1 MSATLT
7 TLSVRSDRPV
17 DNLTVAVLRDVD
29 RVALELSL
37 PYFVAGAMARD
48 ILLTHVSGLDIRRAT
63 LDVDFAVA
71 VENWEQFQSIKAR
84 LAQGGRYQPAEKIE
98 QRLYYLLPGGR
109 KGYPVDIIPFGGVEQ
124 PANTIKWPPD
134 MKVMMNVVGYQE
146 ALDNS
151 VEVEVEAGLV
161 IRVAS
166 LPGLALLKLFTWVD
180 RGNENSK
187 DALDLVILFR
197 SYYEAGN
204 QDRLYGEEIGMLE
217 AVNFNLDLA
226 SPRLLGKDVRSIAT
240 PAIQER
246 TMALLSDSRV
256 TDRLITHMAQGL
268 RHADDSV
275 VEAERLLD
283 QFKAG
288 LTES

>member
-1 MSATLT
+1 M
-7 TLSVRSDRPV
+7 
-17 DNLTVAVLRDVD
+17 LRDVAHL
-29 RVALELSL
+29 ALELGL
-37 PYFVAGAMARD
+37 PYFVTGAMARD
-48 ILLTHVSGLDIRRAT
+48 ILLTHVFGLDIRRAT

-71 VENWEQFQSIKAR
+71 VENWGQFQTIKAR
-84 LAQGGRYQPAEKIE
+84 LVKGGRYQPAEKIE

-109 KGYPVDIIPFGGVEQ
+109 TGYPVDIIPFGGVEQ
-124 PANTIKWPPD
+124 PLNTIKWPPD

-146 ALDNS
+146 VFDNS

-166 LPGLALLKLFTWVD
+166 LPGLALLKLFAWVD

-197 SYYEAGN
+197 SYFEAGN
-204 QDRLYGEEIGMLE
+204 LDRLYSEEIGMLE

-226 SPRLLGKDVRSIAT
+226 SSRLLGKDVRSIAT

-256 TDRLITHMAQGL
+256 TDRLVTHMAQGL

-275 VEAERLLD
+275 VEAERLLE